1 MEYVLLDIYWNR
13 IFCGKEIDFNVRQL
27 AAIHIDED
35 LHTVSTF
42 HRLDAKD
49 SKNVKQITYIMD
61 VSDDVIMDFESA
73 WEEFKQWLPENVV
86 FIVWDSEIKHI
97 IQRYNKIFRKKPIR
111 AQFLDLQMLQE
122 AMFPYPSNKKS
133 LGGVMTA
140 LGLTCEQSHMLSVL
154 YFVQCMLRLYRKL
167 WKEGRKFLGQHEWED
182 LLQSGD
188 FTHLQ
193 QMEFFPEFITKR
205 VQAECRIMIKDFCVE
220 KQYEFHAKG
229 TQYEIDANYAVW
241 QFDLVNRGADLI
253 YIPKKYMQIP
263 HYDMQIETQARSAT
277 EVLPEIFNRINRT
290 EERLKYGVGS
300 ADVEAVLEKLCN
312 LKYS

>member
-49 SKNVKQITYIMD
+49 SKTAKQITYMMD

-73 WEEFKQWLPENVV
+73 WEDFKQWLPENVV

-111 AQFLDLQMLQE
+111 AHFVDLQMLQE
-122 AMFPYPSNKKS
+122 AMVPIRLKHKTI
-133 LGGVMTA
+133 GGVMEI

-167 WKEGRKFLGQHEWED
+167 WKEGRKSLEQHEWED

-188 FTHLQ
+188 YTDLQ
-193 QMEFFPEFITKR
+193 QMEFFPELISKR
-205 VQAECRIMIKDFCVE
+205 VQAECRSMIKDFCME
-220 KQYEFHAKG
+220 KRFELHARG

-241 QFDLVNRGADLI
+241 QFDLANRGEDLV
-253 YIPKKYMQIP
+253 YIPKKYAQIP
-263 HYDMQIETQARSAT
+263 HYDMQIEAQVQNAV
-277 EVLPEIFNRINRT
+277 EVLPEIFSRINHT
-290 EERLKYGVGS
+290 EERLKFGVGS
-300 ADVEAVLEKLCN
+300 ADVEAVLNKLCN